1 MRKVAFITG
10 AARNTGYAIARRFA
24 ADGYDVCL
32 TSRDLQS
39 AKEAEA
45 RIAQEFPE
53 AKILGLAMEQADV
66 GQIDAVFARIQETF
80 GRLDAYAAN
89 AALHSAGY
97 PQHPVA
103 SYRQFVGNGLRM
115 LVRRALPE
123 GEADR
128 IGPTGFEALVER
140 TGANYA
146 RDWAVKTRP
155 YPHVP
160 ELLQELHR
168 RGIPLA
174 VVTNK
179 PHECTL
185 HMLKH
190 YFPESPFLFIQGAMP
205 NLPHKPDPTGA
216 LNAARHLDSIP
227 NETVFVGDSNVDM
240 LTAHNAGMTAVGVD
254 WGFRGAQELKES
266 GADKILYDPLELLP
280 FFEKYA
286 S

>member
-1 MRKVAFITG
+1 MNKQNHH
-10 AARNTGYAIARRFA
+10 AAIFDL
-24 ADGYDVCL
+24 DGTLLDTL
-32 TSRDLQS
+32 DDL
-39 AKEAEA
+39 AN
-45 RIAQEFPE
+45 
-53 AKILGLAMEQADV
+53 
-66 GQIDAVFARIQETF
+66 
-80 GRLDAYAAN
+80 AAN

-103 SYRQFVGNGLRM
+103 AYRQFVGNGLRM

-128 IGPTGFEALVER
+128 IGPTGFEALMER
-140 TGANYA
+140 MGANYA

-160 ELLQELHR
+160 ELLQELQR

-179 PHECTL
+179 PHEWTL

-227 NETVFVGDSNVDM
+227 NETVFVV
-240 LTAHNAGMTAVGVD
+240 
-254 WGFRGAQELKES
+254 
-266 GADKILYDPLELLP
+266 
-280 FFEKYA
+280 
-286 S
+286 

>member
-1 MRKVAFITG
+1 MNKQNHH
-10 AARNTGYAIARRFA
+10 AAIFDL
-24 ADGYDVCL
+24 DGTLLDTL
-32 TSRDLQS
+32 DDL
-39 AKEAEA
+39 AN
-45 RIAQEFPE
+45 
-53 AKILGLAMEQADV
+53 
-66 GQIDAVFARIQETF
+66 
-80 GRLDAYAAN
+80 AAN

-103 SYRQFVGNGLRM
+103 AYRQ

-128 IGPTGFEALVER
+128 IGPAGFEALVDR

-155 YPHVP
+155 YPHIP
-160 ELLQELHR
+160 ELLQELQR

-179 PHECTL
+179 PHEWTL

-266 GADKILYDPLELLP
+266 GADKILYNPLELLP